1 METKAV
7 EQYNKHLERLRNY
20 NSKNKDKLNVMA
32 KQYYYDKIKSDP
44 EKYKEY
50 LEKRKLY
57 QKNQRLLKKKSI
69 IPLEQTLEQTLG
81 I

>member
-50 LEKRKLY
+50 LEKRKEY
-57 QKNQRLLKKKSI
+57 QKQQRLLKKASI
-69 IPLEQTLEQTLG
+69 IPLEKPLEQTLA

>member
-1 METKAV
+1 MESKAV

-50 LEKRKLY
+50 LEKRKEY
-57 QKNQRLLKKKSI
+57 QKQQRLLKKAKI
-69 IPLEQTLEQTLG
+69 IPLEQTLG

>member
-50 LEKRKLY
+50 LEKRKEY
-57 QKNQRLLKKKSI
+57 QKQQRLLKKAKI
-69 IPLEQTLEQTLG
+69 IPLEKPLEQTLA

>member
-50 LEKRKLY
+50 LEKRKEY
-57 QKNQRLLKKKSI
+57 QKQQRLLKKASI
-69 IPLEQTLEQTLG
+69 IPLEKPLEQTLG

>member
-57 QKNQRLLKKKSI
+57 QKNQRLLKKTSI